1 MQLIL
6 EVGSDIF
13 FLRCLPDRAPATFA
27 RLLPILPQRVDLHCP
42 KIAGSHIY
50 WGAPFVADLEA
61 AQDVMQMPA
70 GAFFFWPER
79 QMLEVAWAPLQSET
93 AAVTFLGTCEGDL
106 AALRRIGERVA
117 REQGVRPTFAVLRAI
132 ETHAAEP
139 MFAAPDGLATVRA
152 RRDALW
158 AGCPGEIATLLAS
171 RAIMHPAGPLFF
183 AEAEA
188 RGLHEILWWHYRR
201 WRSEQEP
208 SWREAAA
215 LSLAK
220 AATRLGG
227 FCHLHE
233 AAATLGLARE
243 ALIDPLLDGDAAF
256 EEAILIA
263 GRLANWLD
271 LRMPWSAINEAVRTA
286 LEPTA

>member
-1 MQLIL
+1 MQLVL
-6 EVGSDIF
+6 EVGGDAF
-13 FLRCLPDRAPATFA
+13 PLRCLPDRAPATFA
-27 RLLPILPQRVDLHCP
+27 RLLPTLPQRVDLHCP

-61 AQDVMQMPA
+61 AQDVMRMPA

-79 QMLEVAWAPLQSET
+79 QMLEIAWAPLQAET
-93 AAVTFLGTCEGDL
+93 ASVTFLGTCEGDL
-106 AALRRIGERVA
+106 AALRRLGERVA
-117 REQGVRPTFAVLRAI
+117 LEQGARPTFAVLRP
-132 ETHAAEP
+132 AEAQAVQP
-139 MFAAPDGLATVRA
+139 PPPSPERLAPLRA

-158 AGCPGEIATLLAS
+158 GGCPGEITALLAS

-201 WRSEQEP
+201 WRDDRGP
-208 SWREAAA
+208 AWRAAAA
-215 LSLAK
+215 LSLEK

-243 ALIDPLLDGDAAF
+243 ALVDPRLAGDAAF
-256 EEAILIA
+256 EEAILVA

-271 LRMPWSAINEAVRTA
+271 LRMPWSAINEAVRAA